1 MTNLSGS
8 KSKLLAN
15 QIDDH
20 KGHTISDCC
29 CTVFIW
35 LLTLPPNRLFA
46 KMSEKPAPGT
56 PGNTS
61 GTLGDGYGV
70 AAFLKGYHMTP
81 GDYGSLT
88 QLFFDNLSTLLG
100 ALFAIQDMEKFG
112 VPREAIDKVVWGKI
126 VPGVGVTLFLGNGF
140 YTWQAIRL

>member
-1 MTNLSGS
+1 
-8 KSKLLAN
+8 
-15 QIDDH
+15 
-20 KGHTISDCC
+20 
-29 CTVFIW
+29 
-35 LLTLPPNRLFA
+35 
-46 KMSEKPAPGT
+46 MSEKPAPGT

-61 GTLGDGYGV
+61 GTLGDGYGLL
-70 AAFLKGYHMTP
+70 AFFKGFYMSP

-126 VPGVGVTLFLGNGF
+126 VPGVGVTLLLGNTY